1 MWSRQCLCLVPPR
14 DTPNAASWHTT
25 RVTAGDSRGNE
36 FEMALPTLGEVAF
49 LTLINVRQAEDY
61 AYVTLQALANIET
74 SLNDFS
80 PTR

>member
-1 MWSRQCLCLVPPR
+1 
-14 DTPNAASWHTT
+14 
-25 RVTAGDSRGNE
+25 
-36 FEMALPTLGEVAF
+36 MALPTLGEVAF